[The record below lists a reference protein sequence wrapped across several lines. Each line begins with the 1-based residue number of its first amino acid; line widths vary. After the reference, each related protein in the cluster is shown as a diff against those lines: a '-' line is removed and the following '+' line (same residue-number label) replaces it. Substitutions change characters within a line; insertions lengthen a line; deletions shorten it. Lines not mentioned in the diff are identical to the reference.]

1 MPDDQPTPA
10 KPATAF
16 PFILIDK
23 VLATA
28 PGERAIGLRNVT
40 ANDPL
45 IVAEGADGVSAAGG
59 LRRGLILEAFAQLAS
74 ALPASD
80 GAPPRAVEIS
90 KIESMRFLRTAVPG
104 DQIVLTV
111 VLSEG
116 AAKPEG
122 GAVRASCKAE
132 VEGVL
137 LAEGTVEF
145 TARPAEVGE

>member
-1 MPDDQPTPA
+1 MPDDQPAPA
-10 KPATAF
+10 KPPAEF

-45 IVAEGADGVSAAGG
+45 IVTEGADGASAAGG
-59 LRRGLILEAFAQLAS
+59 LRRGPVLEAFAQLAS
-74 ALPASD
+74 ALPGPE

-90 KIESMRFLRTAVPG
+90 RIDSMRFLRTAVPG

-111 VLSEG
+111 VLSKEG
-116 AAKPEG
+116 ATPEE
-122 GAVRASCKAE
+122 GAVKASCKAE

-145 TARPAEVGE
+145 TA

>member
-1 MPDDQPTPA
+1 MPDDQPPPA
-10 KPATAF
+10 KPPAAF

-23 VLATA
+23 VLAMA

-45 IVAEGADGVSAAGG
+45 IVTEGADGVSAAGG

-80 GAPPRAVEIS
+80 GAPPRAGEIS
-90 KIESMRFLRTAVPG
+90 RIDSMRFLRTAVPG

-111 VLSEG
+111 VLSKE
-116 AAKPEG
+116 ADEQEG
-122 GAVRASCKAE
+122 GAVKASCKAE

-145 TARPAEVGE
+145 VAPPAEAGE

>member
-1 MPDDQPTPA
+1 MPDDQPAPA
-10 KPATAF
+10 KPQNGF

-45 IVAEGADGVSAAGG
+45 IVTEGAEGVSAAGG
-59 LRRGLILEAFAQLAS
+59 LRRGLVLEAFAQLAS
-74 ALPASD
+74 ALPPSD

-90 KIESMRFLRTAVPG
+90 KVESMRFLRTAVPG

-111 VLSEG
+111 VLSKEG
-116 AAKPEG
+116 PTPEG
-122 GAVRASCKAE
+122 GAVKASCKAE

-145 TARPAEVGE
+145 SARPAEAGE